1 MCKIHI
7 CQKITNVNVEH
18 DIKTSF
24 NCVCMAVL
32 SEMLMPSGFNGFN
45 LCQFLLW
52 SFLQKYVEKKF
63 GTYIKC
69 RKIYVFSTNI
79 CGKI

>member
-1 MCKIHI
+1 M

-32 SEMLMPSGFNGFN
+32 SEMLMPSGFSGFN
-45 LCQFLLW
+45 LFQFLFCI
-52 SFLQKYVEKKF
+52 FLQKYVEKKL

-79 CGKI
+79 CRKITVST